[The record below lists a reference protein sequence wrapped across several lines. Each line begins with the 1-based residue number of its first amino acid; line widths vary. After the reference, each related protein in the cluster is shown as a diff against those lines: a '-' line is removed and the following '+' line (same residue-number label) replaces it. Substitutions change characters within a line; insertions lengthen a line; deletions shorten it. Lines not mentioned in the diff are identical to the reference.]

1 MLAKLATVT
10 IIALALVSGLSA
22 AASPETPRDQIFATN
37 TPKPTTFSFITNT
50 PQKTPTPSA
59 TATITPIPPT
69 PTPTITPT
77 QVGPQTYPDG
87 INSLTGLPYPNEEA
101 RNRRNLIVKISNFPP
116 IVRPQS
122 SINLADVVFEY
133 EVEGAVTRF
142 AAIFR
147 TNAPTHV
154 GPVRSGR
161 LVDLQLAPMFNALWA
176 YSGSS
181 QPIMDIILDGE
192 KTPWGFNI
200 FSPQF
205 GDNCEDSGFCRFPKD
220 GLAFE
225 HTLYLDTNVL
235 WEKATRRGVNLP
247 ERARGFAFSEEVP
260 PSEFTANDISVDF
273 WGQLNAE
280 WTYDPETGR
289 YLRSTD
295 GEPHFDANDEQQ
307 LWVDNLVIIQVPHN
321 ERPDLFEQESRSAS
335 LDIAL
340 WNQEDIF
347 QTALVFRDGKQYEG
361 LWSRPNTNMGTT
373 LQFTTRGGEP
383 IRLKP
388 GRTWVMIVRTVTQV
402 TIDGAQ

>member
-1 MLAKLATVT
+1 MLPKLATIS
-10 IIALALVSGLSA
+10 IILLALGSGLSA
-22 AASPETPRDQIFATN
+22 AAPETPHDQLFATN

-59 TATITPIPPT
+59 TATETPIPPT
-69 PTPTITPT
+69 PTPTVTPT

-87 INSLTGLPYPNEEA
+87 INSLTGLPYPSEEA
-101 RNRRNLIVKISNFPP
+101 RNRRNLMVKISNFPP

-122 SINLADVVFEY
+122 GINQADVVFEY

-181 QPIMDIILDGE
+181 QPIMDIVLDGE

-205 GDNCEDSGFCRFPKD
+205 GDNCEDSGFCRFPKE

-225 HTLYLDTNVL
+225 HTLYLDTNIL

-260 PSEFTANDISVDF
+260 DSDFTANEIYIDF
-273 WGQLNAE
+273 WGQLNAL
-280 WTYDPETGR
+280 WTYDETTGR
-289 YLRSTD
+289 YFRSTD
-295 GEPHFDANDEQQ
+295 GEPHLDAVTDEQ

-321 ERPDLFEQESRSAS
+321 ERPDLFEQESRTAS
-335 LDIAL
+335 LDITL
-340 WNQEDIF
+340 WNQDDIF
-347 QTALVFRDGKQYEG
+347 QTAYVFRDGKQYDG
-361 LWSRPNTNMGTT
+361 LWNRPNTNMGTA
-373 LQFTTRGGEP
+373 LQLMYRGGEP

-388 GRTWVMIVRTVTQV
+388 GRTWVTIVRTVEQV

>member
-1 MLAKLATVT
+1 MLSRLATIT
-10 IIALALVSGLSA
+10 LITLAFISGLSA
-22 AASPETPRDQIFATN
+22 AASPEKPHDQIFATN
-37 TPKPTTFSFITNT
+37 TPKPTSFSFVTNT
-50 PQKTPTPSA
+50 PQHTPTPSV
-59 TATITPIPPT
+59 TATETPIPPT
-69 PTPTITPT
+69 PTSTITPT

-101 RNRRNLIVKISNFPP
+101 RNRRNLMVKISNFPP

-122 SINLADVVFEY
+122 GINQADVVFEY

-147 TNAPTHV
+147 SNAPTHI

-161 LVDLQLAPMFNALWA
+161 LVDLQLAPMYNALWA

-181 QPIMDIILDGE
+181 QPIMDIVLDGE

-205 GDNCEDSGFCRFPKD
+205 GDNCEDSGFCRFPKE

-225 HTLYLDTNVL
+225 HTLYLDTNLL

-260 PSEFTANDISVDF
+260 ASDLTADEISIDF
-273 WGQLNAE
+273 WGQLNAL
-280 WTYDPETGR
+280 WTYDEETGR

-295 GEPHFDANDEQQ
+295 GELHFDANDEQQ
-307 LWVDNLVIIQVPHN
+307 LWADNLVIMQVPHN

-347 QTALVFRDGKQYEG
+347 QTALVFRDGNQYEG
-361 LWSRPNTNMGTT
+361 LWSRPNTDMGTA
-373 LQFTTRGGEP
+373 LRLTTRGGEP
-383 IRLKP
+383 LRLKP
-388 GRTWVMIVRTVTQV
+388 GRTWVTIVRTVTQV
-402 TIDGAQ
+402 TIDGEQ

>member
-1 MLAKLATVT
+1 MLPKLSTVT
-10 IIALALVSGLSA
+10 IIAFALFSGLSA
-22 AASPETPRDQIFATN
+22 AAAPKMTHDQVFATN
-37 TPKPTTFSFITNT
+37 TPKPTSFSFATNT
-50 PQKTPTPSA
+50 PQVTATPSA
-59 TATITPIPPT
+59 TATMTPIPPT

-87 INSLTGLPYPNEEA
+87 INSLTGLPYPNDEA
-101 RNRRNLIVKISNFPP
+101 RDRRNLMVKISNFPP
-116 IVRPQS
+116 VVRPQS
-122 SINLADVVFEY
+122 GVNQADVVFEY

-147 TNAPTHV
+147 SNTPTHV

-161 LVDLQLAPMFNALWA
+161 LVDLQLAPMLNALWA

-181 QPIMDIILDGE
+181 EPIMNIVLDGE

-205 GDNCEDSGFCRFPKD
+205 GDNCEDAGFCRFPKE

-225 HTLYLDTNVL
+225 HTLYLDTSVL

-260 PSEFTANDISVDF
+260 PSDFKASDISVDF

-280 WTYDPETGR
+280 WTYDTETGR

-295 GEPHFDANDEQQ
+295 GEPHLDANDEQQ
-307 LWVDNLVIIQVPHN
+307 LWADNLVIIQVPHN

-340 WNQEDIF
+340 WDQEDIF
-347 QTALVFRDGKQYEG
+347 QTALIFRDGNQYEG
-361 LWSRPNTNMGTT
+361 LWSRPNTNMGTG
-373 LQFTTRGGEP
+373 LHLTTRGGEP

-402 TIDGAQ
+402 TIDGVQ